1 MIIVLIQKWHEHLL
15 TATIGTRLFG
25 LVTVYC
31 TALQLLVCN
40 GVYDTSL
47 VTRSLLRGRGLVT
60 RLVMLAH
67 ISSFST
73 KPRPIPR

>member
-1 MIIVLIQKWHEHLL
+1 MIIVLILHEHLF

-31 TALQLLVCN
+31 TAIQLLVCN

>member
-1 MIIVLIQKWHEHLL
+1 MIIVLIQKWHCEHLL

-40 GVYDTSL
+40 GVYDTGL
-47 VTRSLLRGRGLVT
+47 VTRGRGLVT